1 MPSESVATNMET
13 PARVQSPGRARVALW
28 LLTAAS
34 TGGVIMGLELLGFR
48 LYAPYFGYSV
58 YVWGSLIAVVMAAL
72 AGGYAIGGWLSDRS
86 ADDTP
91 LYLTILAS
99 GIYQLIIVY
108 AAGWL
113 LRSLWNDG
121 VFSGTIIATL
131 IIFAPPMTAL
141 AETSPFVIRLLARAG
156 HVGSSAGKV
165 YALST
170 VGSIVGVLA
179 TSFLLIPDLGTHAT
193 LQILCAISIGAGLA
207 GLLARRRAVLLGV
220 LALVLL
226 AAARQPK
233 LRYFEIWRGESVYN
247 QVRVIHYKG
256 YLWLALNDLR
266 HSHTTFKD
274 NSVWS
279 GSYQDVFALG
289 PVFVHQPHLLVL
301 GMGAGG
307 SIRMTRV
314 ADPNIQVDAVEIDPL
329 VVEAAHRFFGLPR
342 RARWLHVHIADARP
356 WLAHDH
362 TTYNLV
368 HIDLYQGGPY
378 IPFYLVTKEFFR
390 LVRDHMTLDGLLM
403 MNVYDAGPKHEIL
416 YSTVA
421 TLRRVFPSVFVYSRL
436 PKSYMVFAF
445 AAEKSMSS
453 VRGVLQQASGNP
465 GVIQI
470 ALAAASRIRDVT
482 PPPDTVV
489 FTDDRAPIDPM
500 TRRMLIAD
508 RR

>member
-1 MPSESVATNMET
+1 
-13 PARVQSPGRARVALW
+13 
-28 LLTAAS
+28 
-34 TGGVIMGLELLGFR
+34 MGLELLGFR
-48 LYAPYFGYSV
+48 LYAPYFGYSI

-86 ADDTP
+86 TSDTP
-91 LYLTILAS
+91 LYITILAS
-99 GIYQLIIVY
+99 GAYQLIIVY
-108 AAGWL
+108 TVERL
-113 LRSLWNDG
+113 LRALWNDG

-131 IIFAPPMTAL
+131 IVFAPPMILL

-156 HVGSSAGKV
+156 HVGSSAGRV
-165 YALST
+165 YALAT
-170 VGSIVGVLA
+170 VGSIAGVLA

-193 LQILCAISIGAGLA
+193 LQILCAVSIGVGIAGLA
-207 GLLARRRAVLLGV
+207 ARRRSVLLGI
-220 LALVLL
+220 LALVMLV
-226 AAARQPK
+226 AAPKPK

-279 GSYQDVFALG
+279 GSYQDVFVLG
-289 PVFVHQPHLLVL
+289 PVFVNRPHLLVL

-329 VVEAAHRFFGLPR
+329 VVKAAQRFFGLPQ

-356 WLAHDH
+356 WLAQDRA
-362 TTYNLV
+362 TYNLIHV
-368 HIDLYQGGPY
+368 DLYQGGPY
-378 IPFYLVTKEFFR
+378 IPFYLVTEEFFR
-390 LVRDHMTLDGLLM
+390 LVRAHMSSAGLLM
-403 MNVYDAGPKHEIL
+403 MNVYDAGKKHEIL

-421 TLRRVFPSVFVYSRL
+421 TLKRVFPTVLVYSRL
-436 PKSYMVFAF
+436 PKSYMIFAF
-445 AAEKSMSS
+445 AEARPLISIRNE
-453 VRGVLQQASGNP
+453 LEQASGNP
-465 GVIQI
+465 GVVQI
-470 ALAAASRIRDVT
+470 ARAAAAGITDIT
-482 PPPDTVV
+482 PPPATIV

-508 RR
+508 SR